1 MIRKMWHVNLVGPV
15 MGKENGTGGGSSYT
29 VHRTMGPMMHR
40 KFFSFFDVSGMIL
53 LLVGIDAI
61 VMVANAGEAGLA
73 SS

>member
-1 MIRKMWHVNLVGPV
+1 
-15 MGKENGTGGGSSYT
+15 
-29 VHRTMGPMMHR
+29 MHR
-40 KFFSFFDVSGMIL
+40 NYFFFFDVSGMIL